1 MALQAALE
9 AFRVG
14 QHDVLTKFVANY
26 EGKSL
31 DLSSKN
37 LGYVGASAVAKGLL
51 VNKMLQTLWLS
62 NNNIG
67 ADGAKEIAA
76 ALKVNQTLTSL
87 YLWDNKIGDEGA
99 AHIAAA
105 VKDNKSVIELRMGG
119 NDIGPAGA
127 KAIANMLK
135 VNKTLVEF
143 DIRGNKIGPAGAAAI
158 ANMLKV
164 NKTLTSLDLEN
175 NAIGDAGAQAMGE
188 ALRVNSSIRSIDLRA
203 NNIGIE
209 GAKAIG
215 LALQV
220 NPILKQLFGV
230 ELKDHIQGLPQ
241 GVSNNEKILEYLR
254 QSKIKQVPVSSA
266 VPEKEGKKNQEPQPQ
281 SKAKSP
287 NTTKVAAPQEKKKQ
301 VISVLEAKVLKD
313 GGAPFLNGRV
323 MIAGRAEA
331 GKTALARA
339 FRGDPYLS
347 DTGSTVGMDRPADV
361 QVSRL
366 ATQTSA
372 ADAAVSWRVLTEKE
386 TKLSEGQ
393 RQLAAAVAAAKGSQG
408 EGAAD
413 NLSSAHASLS
423 QLQQERMHR
432 KKQRPLGPEV
442 PSTPTVRQCGSTST
456 SEVLKP
462 TASLGGNQQSG
473 MQPLDK
479 ELVLRIEKGELRG
492 DELTLS
498 VWDLGGQEVFR
509 SLLQLF
515 LKRGAAYLVLFDM
528 RQLVPSASE
537 QDRRD
542 CLDSLRFW
550 MRSLEVHARDE
561 ALENP
566 APPVFLVGTHKDSK
580 QLQLHEYRNHR
591 AIEELLDKELGAFA
605 SYISRHDCKKTKDG
619 RPLAFYPIDSTAR
632 NPVDPTI
639 QALMADLDTAM
650 RAEDFMKRMMPH
662 SWIRLFDELHVRT
675 QFTLT
680 LQQALQIGA
689 HCGLDEQETMSALF
703 YMDDQGRVLHNQDD
717 DHLRQLVVLDPSRFL
732 VEPVT
737 TLICEFR
744 IHANKAHR
752 QAQIKFPQLWR
763 KLTQGRLDS
772 QLLPYLWPQDKF
784 TDQQRD
790 HLLQLMTKFGLA
802 VATGSASSAN
812 TSSVISSNAPGERSN
827 SAQFLLLPLLP
838 KTDRNAQRPSAH
850 SVSLVL
856 CFCTRRQTEASLTV
870 ELSKTAIKENGF
882 LPTGYF
888 GRLVGKCIQRA
899 IGRKEQPL
907 VWTQEEFPVF
917 KDCARLSL
925 CGMDV
930 QLELREELNVVQVW
944 SSAGHFKQLE
954 ALQELLLCFCTE
966 VSREAYGSN
975 IQAVSYLPFGQ
986 AEASASGQ
994 GWPLVQLQALRKA
1007 VQTQQPLKVEGTSR
1021 NEAELRRDFDRSPPC
1036 WLPPLNEPGHW
1047 DFFLSHTQRG
1057 HAGKELVEVLSQ
1069 GFLRRG
1075 LTSWL
1080 DVKMKDMSRPAMEE
1094 GVCRSRC
1101 VIAVLT
1107 DEGKEGEAYLDRQY
1121 CLDELR
1127 WAVAAR
1133 VPVVMVV
1140 GTNDKGRIGDTLSKM
1155 PADLKEVLQGNV
1167 PDVDRSHAK
1176 KLEVSIDIILQ
1187 QTPFGSSHAPVSY
1200 ATQQAE
1206 AKKAEEEAKKVVAAA
1221 QTASTTFEMATQA
1234 GRTETLK
1241 SLTDR
1246 IKKELGLDASLNITE
1261 AIREAQ
1267 TQLGMDVS
1275 GTLMD
1280 QAKALLAAIGC

>member
-1 MALQAALE
+1 
-9 AFRVG
+9 
-14 QHDVLTKFVANY
+14 
-26 EGKSL
+26 
-31 DLSSKN
+31 
-37 LGYVGASAVAKGLL
+37 
-51 VNKMLQTLWLS
+51 
-62 NNNIG
+62 
-67 ADGAKEIAA
+67 
-76 ALKVNQTLTSL
+76 
-87 YLWDNKIGDEGA
+87 
-99 AHIAAA
+99 
-105 VKDNKSVIELRMGG
+105 
-119 NDIGPAGA
+119 
-127 KAIANMLK
+127 
-135 VNKTLVEF
+135 
-143 DIRGNKIGPAGAAAI
+143 
-158 ANMLKV
+158 
-164 NKTLTSLDLEN
+164 
-175 NAIGDAGAQAMGE
+175 
-188 ALRVNSSIRSIDLRA
+188 
-203 NNIGIE
+203 
-209 GAKAIG
+209 
-215 LALQV
+215 
-220 NPILKQLFGV
+220 
-230 ELKDHIQGLPQ
+230 
-241 GVSNNEKILEYLR
+241 
-254 QSKIKQVPVSSA
+254 
-266 VPEKEGKKNQEPQPQ
+266 
-281 SKAKSP
+281 
-287 NTTKVAAPQEKKKQ
+287 
-301 VISVLEAKVLKD
+301 
-313 GGAPFLNGRV
+313 
-323 MIAGRAEA
+323 
-331 GKTALARA
+331 
-339 FRGDPYLS
+339 
-347 DTGSTVGMDRPADV
+347 
-361 QVSRL
+361 
-366 ATQTSA
+366 
-372 ADAAVSWRVLTEKE
+372 
-386 TKLSEGQ
+386 
-393 RQLAAAVAAAKGSQG
+393 
-408 EGAAD
+408 
-413 NLSSAHASLS
+413 
-423 QLQQERMHR
+423 
-432 KKQRPLGPEV
+432 
-442 PSTPTVRQCGSTST
+442 
-456 SEVLKP
+456 
-462 TASLGGNQQSG
+462 

-580 QLQLHEYRNHR
+580 QLQLHEYRKHR

-605 SYISRHDCKKTKDG
+605 TYISRHNCKKTKDG

-650 RAEDFMKRMMPH
+650 RAEDFMKRVMPH
-662 SWIRLFDELHVRT
+662 SWISFFDELHVHT

-689 HCGLDEQETMSALF
+689 HCGLNEQETMSALF

-744 IHANKAHR
+744 IHTNKAHR

-802 VATGSASSAN
+802 VATGSASSAD

-838 KTDRNAQRPSAH
+838 KTDRNAQRPSAL

-856 CFCTRRQTEASLTV
+856 CFCTRRQTEALLTV

-899 IGRKEQPL
+899 IGRKEQP
-907 VWTQEEFPVF
+907 V
-917 KDCARLSL
+917 
-925 CGMDV
+925 
-930 QLELREELNVVQVW
+930 LELLQELNVVQVW

-1007 VQTQQPLKVEGTSR
+1007 VQTQQPLKVKGTTR

-1047 DFFLSHTQRG
+1047 DFFLSHTRRG
-1057 HAGKELVEVLSQ
+1057 HAGTELVEVLRHE
-1069 GFLRRG
+1069 FHRRG

-1080 DVKMKDMSRPAMEE
+1080 DVKMQDMSTPAMEE
-1094 GVCRSRC
+1094 GVRRSRC

-1127 WAVAAR
+1127 WAVAAH

-1140 GTNDKGRIGDTLSKM
+1140 GTDDKGRIGNMLRKL
-1155 PADLKEVLQGNV
+1155 PADLKVLQGNV
-1167 PDVDRSHAK
+1167 PDVDRSHAR
-1176 KLEVSIDIILQ
+1176 KLEASIDIILK
-1187 QTPFGSSHAPVSY
+1187 QTPFGSSHAPVNY
-1200 ATQQAE
+1200 ATQQVLSMVSNCIAII
-1206 AKKAEEEAKKVVAAA
+1206 VVM
-1221 QTASTTFEMATQA
+1221 F
-1234 GRTETLK
+1234 
-1241 SLTDR
+1241 
-1246 IKKELGLDASLNITE
+1246 I
-1261 AIREAQ
+1261 
-1267 TQLGMDVS
+1267 VCP
-1275 GTLMD
+1275 LMS
-1280 QAKALLAAIGC
+1280 

>member
-1 MALQAALE
+1 MALQAALR
-9 AFRVG
+9 AFHVG

-31 DLSSKN
+31 DLSSQN
-37 LGYVGASAVAKGLL
+37 LGAVGASSVAKGLQVNTSLTEL
-51 VNKMLQTLWLS
+51 VLF

-67 ADGAKEIAA
+67 PEGANHIAK
-76 ALKVNQTLTSL
+76 ALQVNKTLTTL
-87 YLWDNKIGDEGA
+87 YLWSNEIGDEGA

-105 VKDNKSVIELRMGG
+105 LKENKTLRELNMYK
-119 NDIGPAGA
+119 NNIGPDGA
-127 KAIANMLK
+127 KA
-135 VNKTLVEF
+135 F
-143 DIRGNKIGPAGAAAI
+143 
-158 ANMLKV
+158 
-164 NKTLTSLDLEN
+164 
-175 NAIGDAGAQAMGE
+175 
-188 ALRVNSSIRSIDLRA
+188 
-203 NNIGIE
+203 
-209 GAKAIG
+209 AKA
-215 LALQV
+215 LEV
-220 NPILKQLFGV
+220 NPILKQLSGV

-266 VPEKEGKKNQEPQPQ
+266 VSEKEGKKNQEPQPQ
-281 SKAKSP
+281 SNAKSP

-331 GKTALARA
+331 GKTALSRA

-413 NLSSAHASLS
+413 KLSSAHASLS

-456 SEVLKP
+456 SELLKP

-528 RQLVPSASE
+528 RQLVPSACE

-580 QLQLHEYRNHR
+580 QLQLHEYRKHR

-605 SYISRHDCKKTKDG
+605 TYISRHNCKKTKDG

-650 RAEDFMKRMMPH
+650 RAEDFMKRVMPH
-662 SWIRLFDELHVRT
+662 SWISFFDELHVHT

-689 HCGLDEQETMSALF
+689 HCGLNEQETMSALF

-744 IHANKAHR
+744 IHTNKAHR

-772 QLLPYLWPQDKF
+772 QLLPYL
-784 TDQQRD
+784 
-790 HLLQLMTKFGLA
+790 
-802 VATGSASSAN
+802 
-812 TSSVISSNAPGERSN
+812 
-827 SAQFLLLPLLP
+827 
-838 KTDRNAQRPSAH
+838 
-850 SVSLVL
+850 
-856 CFCTRRQTEASLTV
+856 
-870 ELSKTAIKENGF
+870 
-882 LPTGYF
+882 
-888 GRLVGKCIQRA
+888 
-899 IGRKEQPL
+899 
-907 VWTQEEFPVF
+907 
-917 KDCARLSL
+917 
-925 CGMDV
+925 
-930 QLELREELNVVQVW
+930 
-944 SSAGHFKQLE
+944 
-954 ALQELLLCFCTE
+954 
-966 VSREAYGSN
+966 
-975 IQAVSYLPFGQ
+975 
-986 AEASASGQ
+986 
-994 GWPLVQLQALRKA
+994 
-1007 VQTQQPLKVEGTSR
+1007 
-1021 NEAELRRDFDRSPPC
+1021 
-1036 WLPPLNEPGHW
+1036 
-1047 DFFLSHTQRG
+1047 
-1057 HAGKELVEVLSQ
+1057 
-1069 GFLRRG
+1069 
-1075 LTSWL
+1075 
-1080 DVKMKDMSRPAMEE
+1080 
-1094 GVCRSRC
+1094 
-1101 VIAVLT
+1101 
-1107 DEGKEGEAYLDRQY
+1107 
-1121 CLDELR
+1121 
-1127 WAVAAR
+1127 
-1133 VPVVMVV
+1133 
-1140 GTNDKGRIGDTLSKM
+1140 
-1155 PADLKEVLQGNV
+1155 
-1167 PDVDRSHAK
+1167 
-1176 KLEVSIDIILQ
+1176 
-1187 QTPFGSSHAPVSY
+1187 
-1200 ATQQAE
+1200 
-1206 AKKAEEEAKKVVAAA
+1206 
-1221 QTASTTFEMATQA
+1221 
-1234 GRTETLK
+1234 
-1241 SLTDR
+1241 
-1246 IKKELGLDASLNITE
+1246 
-1261 AIREAQ
+1261 
-1267 TQLGMDVS
+1267 
-1275 GTLMD
+1275 
-1280 QAKALLAAIGC
+1280 

>member
-1 MALQAALE
+1 MSPGRLAFEIRTYSLSHSTRILWCLNAL
-9 AFRVG
+9 
-14 QHDVLTKFVANY
+14 
-26 EGKSL
+26 
-31 DLSSKN
+31 
-37 LGYVGASAVAKGLL
+37 
-51 VNKMLQTLWLS
+51 
-62 NNNIG
+62 
-67 ADGAKEIAA
+67 
-76 ALKVNQTLTSL
+76 
-87 YLWDNKIGDEGA
+87 
-99 AHIAAA
+99 
-105 VKDNKSVIELRMGG
+105 
-119 NDIGPAGA
+119 
-127 KAIANMLK
+127 
-135 VNKTLVEF
+135 
-143 DIRGNKIGPAGAAAI
+143 
-158 ANMLKV
+158 
-164 NKTLTSLDLEN
+164 
-175 NAIGDAGAQAMGE
+175 
-188 ALRVNSSIRSIDLRA
+188 
-203 NNIGIE
+203 
-209 GAKAIG
+209 
-215 LALQV
+215 
-220 NPILKQLFGV
+220 
-230 ELKDHIQGLPQ
+230 
-241 GVSNNEKILEYLR
+241 
-254 QSKIKQVPVSSA
+254 QVPVSSA
-266 VPEKEGKKNQEPQPQ
+266 VPEKQGKKNQEPQPQ
-281 SKAKSP
+281 SKAKSR
-287 NTTKVAAPQEKKKQ
+287 NTTKVAAPQERKKQ
-301 VISVLEAKVLKD
+301 VRISCSSNPCAFTTCVCVAIAEVISVLEAKVLKD

-413 NLSSAHASLS
+413 KLSSAHASLS

-456 SEVLKP
+456 SELLKP

-528 RQLVPSASE
+528 RQLVPSAIE

-591 AIEELLDKELGAFA
+591 AIAELLDKELGAFA
-605 SYISRHDCKKTKDG
+605 TYISRHDCKKTKDG

-662 SWIRLFDELHVRT
+662 SWIRFLDELHVRT

-802 VATGSASSAN
+802 VATGSASSAD

-838 KTDRNAQRPSAH
+838 KTDRNAQRPSAL

-856 CFCTRRQTEASLTV
+856 CFCTRRQTEALLTV

-899 IGRKEQPL
+899 IGRKEQPV

-975 IQAVSYLPFGQ
+975 MQAVSYLPFGQ
-986 AEASASGQ
+986 AEANASGQ

-1007 VQTQQPLKVEGTSR
+1007 VQTQQPLKVKGTTR

-1057 HAGKELVEVLSQ
+1057 HAGKELVEVLRQ
-1069 GFLRRG
+1069 GFLRRR

-1107 DEGKEGEAYLDRQY
+1107 DEGKEEEAYLDRQY

-1140 GTNDKGRIGDTLSKM
+1140 GTNDKGRIGDMLSKM
-1155 PADLKEVLQGNV
+1155 PADPKQVLQGHV

-1206 AKKAEEEAKKVVAAA
+1206 AKKAEEEAKKVGGATDVLQWDVAAVTKWLA
-1221 QTASTTFEMATQA
+1221 
-1234 GRTETLK
+1234 
-1241 SLTDR
+1241 
-1246 IKKELGLDASLNITE
+1246 GLDLGQDVVESFQKNKINGPMLLKLENEDLQEDMGITNRLVRKNILANIE
-1261 AIREAQ
+1261 ALQ
-1267 TQLGMDVS
+1267 
-1275 GTLMD
+1275 
-1280 QAKALLAAIGC
+1280 KK

>member
-1 MALQAALE
+1 MALKGSFLVATRNYFSLKRLAALA
-9 AFRVG
+9 AFREG
-14 QHDVLTKFVANY
+14 QHEHEANY
-26 EGKSL
+26 EGTSL
-31 DLSSKN
+31 DLSNQN
-37 LGYVGASAVAKGLL
+37 LGAFGASAVAKGLQA
-51 VNKMLQTLWLS
+51 NKVLQTLIIAG
-62 NNNIG
+62 NNIG
-67 ADGAKEIAA
+67 DQGAA
-76 ALKVNQTLTSL
+76 AFADALKANKVLQSL
-87 YLWDNKIGDEGA
+87 NIAGNNIGDQGA
-99 AHIAAA
+99 EAFADA
-105 VKDNKSVIELRMGG
+105 
-119 NDIGPAGA
+119 
-127 KAIANMLK
+127 LK
-135 VNKTLVEF
+135 VNKTLQALGL
-143 DIRGNKIGPAGAAAI
+143 R
-158 ANMLKV
+158 
-164 NKTLTSLDLEN
+164 SN
-175 NAIGDAGAQAMGE
+175 NIGDDGAKAIGE
-188 ALRVNSSIRSIDLRA
+188 ALEANNSIRSIDLR
-203 NNIGIE
+203 NNIIGNE

-230 ELKDHIQGLPQ
+230 ELKNHIQGIPQ
-241 GVSNNEKILEYLR
+241 GVSDNERILEYLR
-254 QSKIKQVPVSSA
+254 KQSKIKEVPVSSA
-266 VPEKEGKKNQEPQPQ
+266 VPEKEAKKNQEPQPQ
-281 SKAKSP
+281 YKAKSP
-287 NTTKVAAPQEKKKQ
+287 NTTKVAAPQKK
-301 VISVLEAKVLKD
+301 EAGHKRA
-313 GGAPFLNGRV
+313 GSQGAERRGCSFLNGRV
-323 MIAGRAEA
+323 MKIFLTLCLPDCGPRRSWKDGTGNSLPRCSRRECS
-331 GKTALARA
+331 AR
-339 FRGDPYLS
+339 
-347 DTGSTVGMDRPADV
+347 
-361 QVSRL
+361 
-366 ATQTSA
+366 
-372 ADAAVSWRVLTEKE
+372 
-386 TKLSEGQ
+386 
-393 RQLAAAVAAAKGSQG
+393 
-408 EGAAD
+408 
-413 NLSSAHASLS
+413 N
-423 QLQQERMHR
+423 
-432 KKQRPLGPEV
+432 RPLGPEV
-442 PSTPTVRQCGSTST
+442 PGTPTVQQRKKQRTV
-456 SEVLKP
+456 EPLKP

-473 MQPLDK
+473 MQSLDK
-479 ELVLRIEKGELRG
+479 ELVLRIKKGELRG

-528 RQLVPSASE
+528 RQLVPSATE

-561 ALENP
+561 ALESP

-605 SYISRHDCKKTKDG
+605 TYISRHDCKKTQDG
-619 RPLAFYPIDSTAR
+619 RPLAFYPIDSSAR
-632 NPVDPTI
+632 IPVDPTI

-650 RAEDFMKRMMPH
+650 RAEDFMKRIMPH
-662 SWIRLFDELHVRT
+662 SWIRFFDELHVQT
-675 QFTLT
+675 QFTLS
-680 LQQALQIGA
+680 LQQALQIGSR
-689 HCGLDEQETMSALF
+689 CGLDEQETMSALF

-717 DHLRQLVVLDPSRFL
+717 DHLRELVVLDPSRFL

-737 TLICEFR
+737 TLICDFR
-744 IHANKAHR
+744 IHTNKAHQ

-772 QLLPYLWPQDKF
+772 QLMPYLWPQDKF

-802 VATGSASSAN
+802 VATGSASSAE

-838 KTDRNAQRPSAH
+838 KADSNAQRPSALT
-850 SVSLVL
+850 VSLVL
-856 CFCTRRQTEASLTV
+856 CFCTRRQTEALLTV
-870 ELSKTAIKENGF
+870 ELTQTAIKENGF

-899 IGRKEQPL
+899 IGRKEQPV

-917 KDCARLSL
+917 KDRARLIL
-925 CGMDV
+925 CGVDV

-966 VSREAYGSN
+966 
-975 IQAVSYLPFGQ
+975 
-986 AEASASGQ
+986 

-1007 VQTQQPLKVEGTSR
+1007 VQTQQPLKVKGTTR

-1036 WLPPLNEPGHW
+1036 WLSPLNEPGHW
-1047 DFFLSHTQRG
+1047 DFLLSHTQRG
-1057 HAGKELVEVLSQ
+1057 HAGKELVEVLRQ

-1075 LTSWL
+1075 LTSWV

-1107 DEGKEGEAYLDRQY
+1107 DEGKEGEAYLDGQY

-1140 GTNDKGRIGDTLSKM
+1140 DTNDKRRIGDMLSKM
-1155 PADLKEVLQGNV
+1155 PADLKVLQGNV

-1176 KLEVSIDIILQ
+1176 KLEASIDIVLK
-1187 QTPFGSSHAPVSY
+1187 QTPIGSSHAPVNY
-1200 ATQQAE
+1200 ATQQ
-1206 AKKAEEEAKKVVAAA
+1206 VVAAA
-1221 QTASTTFEMATQA
+1221 QTASTTFEIATQA

-1246 IKKELGLDASLNITE
+1246 IKKELELDALLNITE

-1267 TQLGMDVS
+1267 TQLGMDAS

>member
-1 MALQAALE
+1 MALQAALA

-31 DLSSKN
+31 DLSSQN
-37 LGYVGASAVAKGLL
+37 LGAVGASAVAKGL
-51 VNKMLQTLWLS
+51 
-62 NNNIG
+62 
-67 ADGAKEIAA
+67 
-76 ALKVNQTLTSL
+76 
-87 YLWDNKIGDEGA
+87 
-99 AHIAAA
+99 
-105 VKDNKSVIELRMGG
+105 
-119 NDIGPAGA
+119 
-127 KAIANMLK
+127 
-135 VNKTLVEF
+135 
-143 DIRGNKIGPAGAAAI
+143 
-158 ANMLKV
+158 
-164 NKTLTSLDLEN
+164 
-175 NAIGDAGAQAMGE
+175 
-188 ALRVNSSIRSIDLRA
+188 
-203 NNIGIE
+203 
-209 GAKAIG
+209 
-215 LALQV
+215 QV
-220 NPILKQLFGV
+220 NPILKQLSGV

-287 NTTKVAAPQEKKKQ
+287 NTTKVAAPQEKKQ

-361 QVSRL
+361 QVSRV

-372 ADAAVSWRVLTEKE
+372 ADAALSWRVLTEKE

-408 EGAAD
+408 ESAAD
-413 NLSSAHASLS
+413 KLSSAHASLS

-456 SEVLKP
+456 SELLKP

-528 RQLVPSASE
+528 RQLVPSAIE

-605 SYISRHDCKKTKDG
+605 TYISRHDCKKTKDG

-662 SWIRLFDELHVRT
+662 SWIRFFDELHVRT

-802 VATGSASSAN
+802 VATGSASSAD
-812 TSSVISSNAPGERSN
+812 TSSAADRGIAHGGIE
-827 SAQFLLLPLLP
+827 Q
-838 KTDRNAQRPSAH
+838 DRNQRERLPAYG
-850 SVSLVL
+850 VL
-856 CFCTRRQTEASLTV
+856 WQA
-870 ELSKTAIKENGF
+870 
-882 LPTGYF
+882 
-888 GRLVGKCIQRA
+888 VGKCIQRA
-899 IGRKEQPL
+899 IGRKEQPV

-1007 VQTQQPLKVEGTSR
+1007 VQTQQPLKVKGTTR

-1047 DFFLSHTQRG
+1047 DFFLSHTPPE
-1057 HAGKELVEVLSQ
+1057 K
-1069 GFLRRG
+1069 
-1075 LTSWL
+1075 SWW
-1080 DVKMKDMSRPAMEE
+1080 K
-1094 GVCRSRC
+1094 
-1101 VIAVLT
+1101 
-1107 DEGKEGEAYLDRQY
+1107 
-1121 CLDELR
+1121 
-1127 WAVAAR
+1127 
-1133 VPVVMVV
+1133 
-1140 GTNDKGRIGDTLSKM
+1140 
-1155 PADLKEVLQGNV
+1155 
-1167 PDVDRSHAK
+1167 
-1176 KLEVSIDIILQ
+1176 
-1187 QTPFGSSHAPVSY
+1187 F
-1200 ATQQAE
+1200 
-1206 AKKAEEEAKKVVAAA
+1206 
-1221 QTASTTFEMATQA
+1221 
-1234 GRTETLK
+1234 
-1241 SLTDR
+1241 
-1246 IKKELGLDASLNITE
+1246 
-1261 AIREAQ
+1261 
-1267 TQLGMDVS
+1267 
-1275 GTLMD
+1275 
-1280 QAKALLAAIGC
+1280 

>member
-1 MALQAALE
+1 MKAALE
-9 AFRVG
+9 AFRAG

-31 DLSSKN
+31 DLSSEN
-37 LGYVGASAVAKGLL
+37 LGQVGASAVAKGLQVNTAVQTL
-51 VNKMLQTLWLS
+51 DISYNMLGDKGAAFIAEAIKVNKTLQTLNIDWNS
-62 NNNIG
+62 IG
-67 ADGAKEIAA
+67 AQGAE
-76 ALKVNQTLTSL
+76 
-87 YLWDNKIGDEGA
+87 
-99 AHIAAA
+99 HIAEA
-105 VKDNKSVIELRMGG
+105 
-119 NDIGPAGA
+119 
-127 KAIANMLK
+127 LK
-135 VNKTLVEF
+135 VNKTL
-143 DIRGNKIGPAGAAAI
+143 
-158 ANMLKV
+158 
-164 NKTLTSLDLEN
+164 
-175 NAIGDAGAQAMGE
+175 QALG
-188 ALRVNSSIRSIDLRA
+188 LRS
-203 NNIGIE
+203 NNIGDD

-215 LALQV
+215 KALEV

-281 SKAKSP
+281 FKAKSP

-339 FRGDPYLS
+339 FRGDQYLS

-413 NLSSAHASLS
+413 KLSSAHASLS

-650 RAEDFMKRMMPH
+650 RAEDFMKRIMPH
-662 SWIRLFDELHVRT
+662 SWIRFFDELHVRT

-790 HLLQLMTKFGLA
+790 HFLQLMTKFGLA
-802 VATGSASSAN
+802 V
-812 TSSVISSNAPGERSN
+812 VQHPQPI
-827 SAQFLLLPLLP
+827 L
-838 KTDRNAQRPSAH
+838 H
-850 SVSLVL
+850 
-856 CFCTRRQTEASLTV
+856 RRQTEALLTV

-899 IGRKEQPL
+899 IGRKEQPV

-1140 GTNDKGRIGDTLSKM
+1140 GTNDKGRIGDMLSKM

-1200 ATQQAE
+1200 ATQQ
-1206 AKKAEEEAKKVVAAA
+1206 VL
-1221 QTASTTFEMATQA
+1221 STVC
-1234 GRTETLK
+1234 
-1241 SLTDR
+1241 
-1246 IKKELGLDASLNITE
+1246 NWYCHNCC
-1261 AIREAQ
+1261 
-1267 TQLGMDVS
+1267 DVYC
-1275 GTLMD
+1275 LPFDVMIN
-1280 QAKALLAAIGC
+1280 AVCI